1 MNQRLNLDSFLPKN
15 VRYLA
20 LAAAIMVFLVIV
32 LGGMVR
38 VTESGGACPD
48 WPTCLGRWT
57 PPVGDRAAID
67 YLHRFVTL
75 LAIPLLAAA
84 AGVAWLRYGK
94 EHWISRPLYAALAL
108 LAGQIAVGAF
118 VSLVGIP
125 NQDKWISAMHLSLA
139 LAILGLAS
147 VSTVAA
153 FYCERSQTSESWSGR
168 LIFRSPFARLSL
180 LALGMVFLLLVS
192 GALMAGA
199 GASQACAAWPVCNP
213 LQTPGDPAAWINF
226 VHRLTVGLSSMVMLI
241 LLVKAWR
248 TQRSQP
254 VILVA
259 STAAT
264 VLFFAQALLGAKLV
278 TGFPVYLLGLHEATA
293 VAVWAVMVV
302 QISAVGLAARTDEE
316 EIADR
321 ASILGRKGLGR
332 DLLMLTKPIV
342 AALLLVTTFAGMVI
356 GAQAWP
362 PLNIVFWTLLGG
374 FMAAGGSGAINQYID
389 RFDDAKMQRTQ
400 KRPIPAGRLTPAE
413 GLAFGVAMTLASFY
427 LMVAFVNFLAALLSL
442 AGIVYYV
449 LIYSIFLKKT
459 TVQNIVIGGGAG
471 AIPPL
476 VVYYVLIYSIF
487 LKKTTVQNIVIG
499 GGAGAI
505 PPLVGWAAA
514 TGSLN
519 VPSLFLFAVI
529 FMWTPPHF
537 WALALVRR
545 KDYARAGVPML
556 PVIRGE
562 KETRWQIF
570 LYTLE
575 LVGLT
580 LLLPLFGLGGSIY
593 LIGAAL
599 LGLWLLYAAWKV
611 WKQGGNKLAWKMY
624 RYSSMY
630 LAFIFLVLMV
640 DRLL

>member
-1 MNQRLNLDSFLPKN
+1 MMEKFMLNQRVTFRNFLPKN

-20 LAAAIMVFLVIV
+20 LAVALMVFMVIV

-38 VTESGGACPD
+38 VTGSGGACPD

-57 PPVGDRAAID
+57 PPAGDNATID
-67 YLHRFVTL
+67 YLHR
-75 LAIPLLAAA
+75 LATFLVAPLLAAA
-84 AGVAWLRYGK
+84 VGVARLRYRK
-94 EHWISRPLYAALAL
+94 ELWISFPLYTALAL
-108 LAGQIAVGAF
+108 LLGQIALGAF
-118 VSLVGIP
+118 VSLVSVP
-125 NQDKWISAMHLSLA
+125 NGDKGLPAVHLGLSLV
-139 LAILGLAS
+139 ILGLVL

-153 FYCERSQTSESWSGR
+153 FYRERNQASQTWSGR
-168 LIFRSPFARLSL
+168 LLFRSPFARLSL
-180 LALGMVFLLLVS
+180 LALGMIFVLLVS
-192 GALMAGA
+192 GAVVAAA
-199 GASQACAAWPVCNP
+199 GASKACPSWPVCNP
-213 LQTPGDPAAWINF
+213 FQTPGDPAAWINF
-226 VHRLTVGLSSMVMLI
+226 IHRMMVGLSSVAMLI

-259 STAAT
+259 STAAA
-264 VLFFAQALLGAKLV
+264 VLFFAQALLGAKLAA
-278 TGFPVYLLGLHEATA
+278 GFPVYLLGLHEATA
-293 VAVWAVMVV
+293 VAAWAVLVV
-302 QISAVGLAARTDEE
+302 QVSAVGLAGRTSEE
-316 EIADR
+316 EATDR
-321 ASILGRKGLGR
+321 ASILERKGLAR

-342 AALLLVTTFAGMVI
+342 VALLLVTTFAGMVI
-356 GAQAWP
+356 GARAWP
-362 PLNIVFWTLLGG
+362 PLNLVFWTLLGG

-389 RFDDAKMQRTQ
+389 RYDDGKMQRTQ

-427 LMVAFVNFLAALLSL
+427 IMVAFVNFLAALLSL
-442 AGIVYYV
+442 AGIIYYV
-449 LIYSIFLKKT
+449 LIYSIFLKK
-459 TVQNIVIGGGAG
+459 A
-471 AIPPL
+471 
-476 VVYYVLIYSIF
+476 
-487 LKKTTVQNIVIG
+487 TVQNIVIG

-580 LLLPLFGLGGSIY
+580 LFLPLFGLGGSIY

-611 WKQGGNKLAWKMY
+611 WKHGGNKLAWKMY